1 MGNCWDNIGANSK
14 QDRDMNNL
22 VVTSPRLNTVSSPKS
37 KVDASMVSNKEES
50 LKRLI
55 EINSRNVSNS
65 MNNLTTA
72 DDEATI
78 NEDQMESSLNLIK
91 SLNIVQP
98 GYNTSIFEEPIREAK
113 IIEEEDTQFL
123 NNSMVCQL
131 LTNYSDKPL

>member
-98 GYNTSIFEEPIREAK
+98 AYNTSIFEEPIREAK